1 MRILAPVVRKAG
13 LEVTSLPSGTIGKK
27 FVFRTVPSNPKAL
40 ANRFLL
46 CSCQP
51 CRERKWLDCE
61 REHECGSWVEAPL
74 EKTLSSTQVSVT
86 RNAIRSRASAG
97 RRAVAQGAPLGRDIV
112 LKAAPEYDDD
122 DNLVQPPFKW
132 WMAKVAAIP
141 THRGEPDH

>member
-1 MRILAPVVRKAG
+1 M
-13 LEVTSLPSGTIGKK
+13 
-27 FVFRTVPSNPKAL
+27 
-40 ANRFLL
+40 
-46 CSCQP
+46 
-51 CRERKWLDCE
+51 
-61 REHECGSWVEAPL
+61 EAPL

-97 RRAVAQGAPLGRDIV
+97 RRAVAQAAPRGRDIV